1 LERSKAVD
9 FVGLFR
15 FTIQVQNAGA
25 ILILKASMTPRLGT
39 LTMSLTKKPKA
50 TKKPATKKKPARRS
64 SVVPRKPDG
73 TIDWRRY
80 DEALVERGK
89 LAPETKPL

>member
-25 ILILKASMTPRLGT
+25 ILILKASMTPCSGS

-64 SVVPRKPDG
+64 SVVPRKPDA

-80 DEALVERGK
+80 DEALAERGK
-89 LAPETKPL
+89 LAPEKPL